1 MYLVFLYIY
10 AWMYECIMLSR
21 NIIYQIELT
30 SLVYNE
36 TNDQIKTN
44 ERNIKMVYQYI
55 NININYSYYK
65 V

>member
-1 MYLVFLYIY
+1 
-10 AWMYECIMLSR
+10 MYECIILSR